1 MALVDFYQLAVLH
14 KLSRCDVG
22 ILSDRSHPP
31 PMPGATPSSS
41 RSPPDRSDR
50 TALSTTLSTR
60 LVPGKSGRKRDATR
74 HSTPFSVGTSILQ
87 RLNPDADRVQK
98 YASAKCEQYIAQ
110 DFERHRVFV
119 DMEVFMKSVLH
130 VPKDWRELWGQ
141 TIEDIKKDKI
151 FSLAYACYSNQCDTP
166 GGHEWEFYKP
176 LVEMANAILDF
187 SSEPSSDDSVKPTT
201 PQRYLRNDPQ
211 RVLRGVM
218 NDLSPDIVAVHQ
230 DFLPHLLSG
239 ERAKR
244 CLSSSNLTWAQ
255 PLQILEVKPW
265 DNALIDGSCMPRLK
279 VDGERAT
286 TSRNDIW

>member
-1 MALVDFYQLAVLH
+1 MALIDFYQLAVLH
-14 KLSRCDVG
+14 KLSHCDVG

-31 PMPGATPSSS
+31 PMPGATPSNS
-41 RSPPDRSDR
+41 RSPPNRPDR
-50 TALSTTLSTR
+50 TALSTSLSTR
-60 LVPGKSGRKRDATR
+60 LVPGKSEHKRGATR
-74 HSTPFSVGTSILQ
+74 DSTPFSVGTSILQ
-87 RLNPDADRVQK
+87 KLNPDADRAQK

-141 TIEDIKKDKI
+141 TIKDIKKDEV
-151 FSLAYACYSNQCDTP
+151 FSLAYACYSDQCNTP
-166 GGHEWEFYKP
+166 GTHESRFYKP

-187 SSEPSSDDSVKPTT
+187 SAEPSSDDSVKPTT

-218 NDLSPDIVAVHQ
+218 NDLSPDIVAVHK
-230 DFLPHLLSG
+230 DFLPHILPR
-239 ERAKR
+239 ERDER
-244 CLSSSNLTWAQ
+244 RLRLSSLTWAQ

-265 DNALIDGSCMPRLK
+265 DNALIDGLCMPRLK
-279 VDGERAT
+279 VDGEHTT
-286 TSRNDIW
+286 TSRNDFS